1 HRTVYCSKMPLKSGQ
16 PAQRVKAQRSSKS
29 RNIEKHVRERGERN
43 RLRSLQLFLWHN
55 GRMCGRKPLSWLMS
69 LLYLLALWSLVGLLC
84 LAMMRC
90 LLHITHK
97 KPLFYGEGSFIGAR
111 PGISYEPLD
120 RSSGSRRTIR
130 WNPNT
135 TSYSEILRD
144 YLETYSRSSTKNYVN
159 CRNPSEL
166 SNNCTDCTCM
176 QNAPL
181 CAVNVSDSDPEF
193 GLGDCALSEN
203 TTFGFKEGS
212 PCILLRLNK
221 IIGYYPSPTSQG
233 IAARG
238 ARSSGPLLGG
248 DAPKNNTGSRPCC
261 NEENLRF
268 KCEILDK
275 GNYSISYFPAAG
287 FPYCFFPY
295 CQQTGYKQPFIMVK
309 IGNLRRQEKVKLRC
323 VATPPDMKGTHLI
336 IPLQFTA

>member
-1 HRTVYCSKMPLKSGQ
+1 MPLKSGQ
-16 PAQRVKAQRSSKS
+16 PAQRIKVERSSKS
-29 RNIEKHVRERGERN
+29 RNVEKHIRERTERN

-55 GRMCGRKPLSWLMS
+55 GRICGRKPLSWLLS
-69 LLYLLALWSLVGLLC
+69 LLYLLALWSLIGLLC
-84 LAMMRC
+84 FAMMRC
-90 LLHITHK
+90 LLYMAHK
-97 KPLFYGEGSFIGAR
+97 KPLFYGKGSFIGAR

-120 RSSGSRRTIR
+120 RSSGSPRIIR

-135 TSYSEILRD
+135 TIYSGILRD
-144 YLETYSRSSTKNYVN
+144 YLEKTYSRRSKKKYVN

-166 SNNCTDCTCM
+166 SNNCTDCACM

-181 CAVNVSDSDPEF
+181 CAVDVSDSDPEF
-193 GLGDCALSEN
+193 GFGDCALSEN

-221 IIGYYPSPTSQG
+221 IIGYYPSPTSNG
-233 IAARG
+233 IAALD
-238 ARSSGPLLGG
+238 ARNGEILLGG
-248 DAPKNNTGSRPCC
+248 EGPKNSTGSKPCC

-268 KCEILDK
+268 KCEIQGE
-275 GNYSISYFPAAG
+275 GNYSVSYFPASG

-309 IGNLRRQEKVKLRC
+309 VGNLQREEVVKLRC
-323 VATPPDMKGTHLI
+323 IATPPDMKGAQVL
-336 IPLQFTA
+336 IPLQFTD